1 MVERTRFALERLDSP
16 HHSYHVAQLFSLGI
30 ITRMTKK
37 DVLFLLLPSALTCW
51 AAATLLFY
59 ADAFVLTAHDRQQ
72 IQQNID
78 EQVRKVESGE
88 TPLTRE
94 NLVKAMGSSYLRAQ
108 DVQEDLAEFYS
119 KMARRSA
126 YLLLFGVAAQF
137 YVVFRFKTG
146 FRKRDV

>member
-1 MVERTRFALERLDSP
+1 
-16 HHSYHVAQLFSLGI
+16 
-30 ITRMTKK
+30 MTKK
-37 DVLFLLLPSALTCW
+37 DLLFLLFPSFPVCCAAW
-51 AAATLLFY
+51 ALLFY
-59 ADAFVLTAHDRQQ
+59 ADAFVLTDHDRQQ
-72 IQQNID
+72 TQQRIN

-108 DVQEDLAEFYS
+108 NVQEDLAGFYS

-137 YVVFRFKTG
+137 YVVFRFKGG
-146 FRKRDV
+146 FRKPEA

>member
-1 MVERTRFALERLDSP
+1 
-16 HHSYHVAQLFSLGI
+16 VAEFWTLGI
-30 ITRMTKK
+30 NMIKK
-37 DVLFLLLPSALTCW
+37 DLLFLLLPSVLVCL
-51 AAATLLFY
+51 AAGTLLFD
-59 ADAFVLTAHDRQQ
+59 ADAFVLTDHDRQQ
-72 IQQNID
+72 TQQRID

-126 YLLLFGVAAQF
+126 YLLLFGVAAQL
-137 YVVFRFKTG
+137 YVVFRFEAG
-146 FRKRDV
+146 FRKRDA

>member
-1 MVERTRFALERLDSP
+1 MLTEESAHGTPER
-16 HHSYHVAQLFSLGI
+16 
-30 ITRMTKK
+30 
-37 DVLFLLLPSALTCW
+37 
-51 AAATLLFY
+51 
-59 ADAFVLTAHDRQQ
+59 DRQE
-72 IQQNID
+72 IQHKID

-94 NLVKAMGSSYLRAQ
+94 NLVKAMGSSYLRAR

-137 YVVFRFKTG
+137 YVAVRFTNG
-146 FRKRDV
+146 FTKHDA